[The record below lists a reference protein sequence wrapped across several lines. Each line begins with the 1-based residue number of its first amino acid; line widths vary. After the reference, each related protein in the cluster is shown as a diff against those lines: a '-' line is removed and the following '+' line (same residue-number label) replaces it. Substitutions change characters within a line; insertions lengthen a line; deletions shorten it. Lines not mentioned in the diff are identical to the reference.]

1 MASTWASSK
10 RPALVS
16 GKLGAIVC
24 WQKPD
29 NKERFQTYIKQE
41 ARETVLP
48 ELVPGKD
55 PKGEAVTW
63 RCFLRRWSSTEPC
76 ARQRSSSLDGLRLGV
91 ETAQRAENDRPRK
104 SDQSAAMQ
112 TFLTF
117 AEAASTVVT
126 GPKRTFRRA

>member
-16 GKLGAIVC
+16 GKLGAIVY

-55 PKGEAVTW
+55 PKG
-63 RCFLRRWSSTEPC
+63 
-76 ARQRSSSLDGLRLGV
+76 
-91 ETAQRAENDRPRK
+91 
-104 SDQSAAMQ
+104 
-112 TFLTF
+112 
-117 AEAASTVVT
+117 
-126 GPKRTFRRA
+126 